1 MKMKQMEQE
10 TGGKCCVKREQVNS
24 PSSPP
29 PPPPPL
35 PRFLAKKSSV
45 VESVTKREIARF
57 WTQKRINEEE
67 HLLAAIKAAARIRAR
82 KLSV

>member
-1 MKMKQMEQE
+1 MKQMEQE
-10 TGGKCCVKREQVNS
+10 TGGKCCVKRKQVSS

-35 PRFLAKKSSV
+35 PRFLAKKSV

-67 HLLAAIKAAARIRAR
+67 HHLAAIKAAARIRAR